1 MRPEA
6 VAEAREWLERAELD
20 LRLSERALHIPPAL
34 AGGAAYHAQQAAE
47 KALKAFLAAHDQP
60 FPFTHNLNTLLPRCA
75 ALDAGFGQFAGAAS
89 SLTPYATQFRYPGGP
104 IEPAVMDAERGLW
117 DAAQLVEFVR
127 RRLNL

>member
-1 MRPEA
+1 LS
-6 VAEAREWLERAELD
+6 ARTSTSDWPREHCRSLL
-20 LRLSERALHIPPAL
+20 LL

-47 KALKAFLAAHDQP
+47 KALKAFLAAHDEA
-60 FPFTHNLNTLLPRCA
+60 FPLTHNLNLLLPRCET
-75 ALDAGFGQFAGAAS
+75 LDAGFGQFGGTAN

-104 IEPAVMDAERGLW
+104 IEPAVANAEQGVR